1 MSALSIYVIY
11 LLSFLCGL
19 IINLVAIPQ
28 LMRLSEKRGFYDLP
42 DNTRKLHTNT
52 ISYMGGAGIFLAYII
67 TSVLFMKPEGFSN
80 WNYILAAS
88 ILFFIT
94 GLIDDM
100 TVLGPSKKILLQ
112 LLPALFTAYFAG
124 IRLESLHGLFGIN
137 ELPLPV
143 SVLISVLLY
152 MFIINAFNFID
163 GIDGLAG
170 SMGTFCSLILGGLL
184 AWNGFSNMAVLAFAL
199 AGALVGFLRY
209 NLHPAK
215 IFMGDSGSL
224 PVGYTIT
231 MLSIFLISS
240 TNGNNESI
248 ITTGAGALVFITA
261 LLSVLMFDSL
271 RVFAARLSKG
281 ISPFKGDRNHIHH
294 YLGDIGLS
302 NNHIILV
309 ILGVN
314 ILILTI
320 SILLQHVNINLAIAI
335 IAALT
340 MSFFSIVYRIRQ
352 KR

>member
-1 MSALSIYVIY
+1 MSTLPTYIIYI
-11 LLSFLCGL
+11 LSFLCAL
-19 IINLVAIPQ
+19 IINMVAIPQ

-42 DNTRKLHTNT
+42 DNTRKLHSNT
-52 ISYMGGAGIFLAYII
+52 ISYLGGAGIFLAYII
-67 TSVLFMKPEGFSN
+67 TSVLFMKPSGFNN

-100 TVLGPSKKILLQ
+100 TVMGPSKKILLQ

-124 IRLESLHGLFGIN
+124 IRLGSLYGLFGIG
-137 ELPLPV
+137 ELPLSV
-143 SVLISVLLY
+143 SIVISVLLY
-152 MFIINAFNFID
+152 LFIINAFNFID

-170 SMGTFCSLILGGLL
+170 SIGTFSSLILGILL
-184 AWNGFSNMAVLAFAL
+184 AISRYDNMTILAFAL
-199 AGALVGFLRY
+199 AGALAGFLRY

-224 PVGYTIT
+224 PVGYTVT
-231 MLSIFLISS
+231 MLSIFFISS
-240 TNGNNESI
+240 INGSSQGI
-248 ITTGAGALVFITA
+248 IKTEAGALIFTTA
-261 LLSVLMFDSL
+261 LLSILLFDSL
-271 RVFAARLSKG
+271 RVFAARMSKG

-302 NNHIILV
+302 NNQIILV

-314 ILILTI
+314 ILILAVST
-320 SILLQHVNINLAIAI
+320 LLQQVNINIAIAV

-340 MSFFSIVYRIRQ
+340 MGFFGIVYRIRQ
-352 KR
+352 KK